1 MPFSYSATDHQGYT
15 GEIMGTIKSGAF
27 VPTGTPYTATD
38 TGNIQPYTT
47 PPPTPPPNGIP
58 TAGS

>member
-1 MPFSYSATDHQGYT
+1 
-15 GEIMGTIKSGAF
+15 MGTIKNGVF

-47 PPPTPPPNGIP
+47 AQAPPPPNGIP
-58 TAGS
+58 TGS